1 MVSHSNRLELVDP
14 ENGEVWSSSGALT
27 GPEGGDLTGLAVID
41 ATPNTIT
48 ALAVEMVNDTN
59 SRYGH

>member
-14 ENGEVWSSSGALT
+14 ESGEVWSSSGALT

-41 ATPNTIT
+41 ATPNIIT

-59 SRYGH
+59 SRCGR